1 MAAYLSA
8 WCACLASDPPRALAQ
23 SAKIPPRVLPPAGT
37 PLAEADAKQL
47 ENALQL
53 LDARL
58 ASVRDHAL
66 FADAAI
72 YAKAVRYALKFNEFY
87 GPKDLA
93 KAEDALRRGN
103 QRVADLAAGRTPWTS
118 ESGLVVRAF
127 ASRVDGSPQ
136 PYGLVIPKDLDRTKP
151 APLYVWLHGR
161 GDKQTDLHFLHE
173 RATSQGQ
180 IAPPDGIVVHPFGR
194 QCLGF
199 KSAGEIDVLEAVE
212 HVQKHYQIDPDRIV
226 LIGFS
231 MGGAGA
237 WHLGAHY
244 TDRWCAVSPGA
255 GFAETA
261 QYIKLAPENYPPAY
275 EQRLW
280 GAYDVPGYVRNLFNV
295 PVLAYSG
302 ENDKQIQA
310 ARVMEAAFT
319 REGRTLD
326 HRIGPGVE
334 HKYEPATLAK
344 LMADLRQIAAQGRNR
359 KPNEVH
365 LQTQTL
371 RYSKQAWVEVRA
383 LGEHWRD
390 TRVDAQIRDDGALTL
405 HTKNVMA
412 LRVAPPVAVR
422 SLQVDGQA
430 VAPPPDAKPDQV
442 FELRRTNDQWT
453 IVPSTTASSR
463 PRGKTPGQQG
473 PIDDAFL
480 EPFLV
485 VLPRSKGKSRDVD
498 HWVEL
503 EYLHLEDR
511 WRSVFRG
518 ELPTKGD
525 DEVTDDDIAQ
535 RHLVLFGDPE
545 SNAVIRRLHGR
556 LPINWPNG
564 QIQVGDRRF
573 PADRHLPLMIYPN
586 PLNPEKYV
594 VLNSGPTFRA
604 AHDRTNSLQN
614 PKLPDWAIVDVS
626 QAPDAQ
632 SPGRIVAADF
642 FDERWELRREQ
653 P

>member
-1 MAAYLSA
+1 MGL
-8 WCACLASDPPRALAQ
+8 LALLLLGDGH
-23 SAKIPPRVLPPAGT
+23 SAKAQGISLPPRVLPPAGR
-37 PLAEADAKQL
+37 PLPEADVRQL
-47 ENALQL
+47 DNAVSL
-53 LDARL
+53 LEARL
-58 ASVRDHAL
+58 AAVREHPL
-66 FADAAI
+66 RADVAI
-72 YAKAVRYALKFNEFY
+72 YAKAVRFALKFGEFY
-87 GPKDLA
+87 GDKDWA
-93 KAEDALRRGN
+93 KAEQAIERAN
-103 QRVADLAAGRTPWTS
+103 QRVTELSAGRSPWTS
-118 ESGLVVRAF
+118 QRGLLVRGF
-127 ASRVDGSPQ
+127 TSRIDGSAQ
-136 PYGLVIPKDLDRTKP
+136 PYGLVIPQDLDLSRP

-161 GDKQTDLHFLHE
+161 GDKQTDLHFIHE
-173 RATSQGQ
+173 RQSSTGQ
-180 IAPPDGIVVHPFGR
+180 VAPRDAIVLHPFGR

-199 KSAGEIDVLEAVE
+199 KSAGEIDVMEAVD
-212 HVQKHYQIDPDRIV
+212 HATRNYRIDPDRIV

-261 QYIKLAPENYPPAY
+261 RYNKLVVENFSPSY

-295 PVLAYSG
+295 PVIAYSG

-310 ARVMEAAFT
+310 ARVMEEAFAKED
-319 REGRTLD
+319 RQLD

-334 HKYEPATLAK
+334 HKYEPATLVK
-344 LMADLRQIAAQGRNR
+344 LLEDLGQIVKRGRDRQPR
-359 KPNEVH
+359 EVF

-371 RYSKQAWVEVRA
+371 RYSRQAWVEARA

-390 TRVDAQIRDDGALTL
+390 ARLDAQYAEDGLVTVR
-405 HTKNVMA
+405 TRNIGGF
-412 LRVAPPVAVR
+412 RVAPPIAVR
-422 SLQVDGQA
+422 LMNIDGQTVSVHPDLKA
-430 VAPPPDAKPDQV
+430 GASLEFRRNDGTWDVYPTMAAEPP
-442 FELRRTNDQWT
+442 R
-453 IVPSTTASSR
+453 
-463 PRGKTPGQQG
+463 RGKTPGLQG

-485 VLPRSKGKSRDVD
+485 VTPSGKAKSLEVER
-498 HWVEL
+498 WVAFEL
-503 EYLHLEDR
+503 AHLEDR
-511 WRSVFRG
+511 WQSVFRG
-518 ELPTKGD
+518 ELPTKRD
-525 DEVTDDDIAQ
+525 DEVTAADIAQ
-535 RHLVLFGDPE
+535 RHLVLFGDAE
-545 SNAVIRRLHGR
+545 SNSLIRRVHGQ

-573 PADRHLPLMIYPN
+573 SADRHVPLLIYPN

-614 PKLPDWAIVDVS
+614 PKLPDWAILDVTRLPDG
-626 QAPDAQ
+626 QAPGQ
-632 SPGRIVAADF
+632 VLAADF
-642 FDERWELRREQ
+642 FDERWELRREK